1 MFKELI
7 LYRSFVNYNKKYILL
22 FSKKKKCKIL
32 FLKKKM
38 RNDYLYG

>member
-22 FSKKKKCKIL
+22 FRNKKNMKNIIFEKKKIEE
-32 FLKKKM
+32 
-38 RNDYLYG
+38 